1 MNTTISALVKALQK
15 QRDNVQGELD
25 RLDTALAALQ
35 GLSGSKAPKTV
46 GRPAGKRRKMSAAA
60 RAKIG
65 AAQRARWAKQKT
77 ALKPAKKKRKMSAAG
92 RAAIIAGVKAR
103 WAKVRA
109 EKEAQA
115 KA

>member
-35 GLSGSKAPKTV
+35 GLSGGKAPKTV

-65 AAQRARWAKQKT
+65 AAQRARWAKQK
-77 ALKPAKKKRKMSAAG
+77 AKPAKKRTMSAAARKAIG
-92 RAAIIAGVKAR
+92 AAQKAR

-109 EKEAQA
+109 EKAATA
-115 KA
+115 K